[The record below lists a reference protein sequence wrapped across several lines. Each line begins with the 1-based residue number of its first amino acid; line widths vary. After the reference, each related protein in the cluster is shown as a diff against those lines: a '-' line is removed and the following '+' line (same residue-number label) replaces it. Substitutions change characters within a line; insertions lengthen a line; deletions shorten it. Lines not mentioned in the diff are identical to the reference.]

1 MKRFRFP
8 LRPVAVLRAHQELR
22 AKEAFAAAVHVY
34 VQAEAELAATRTRV
48 ARCEAELFA
57 SRRDRFD
64 ASVAAEAFAAYRA
77 ECTAE
82 TTAERIVFEKRAEM
96 NQRRVDY
103 LEAHRKLEVVNRLEQ
118 KARATH
124 RLDTL
129 REEQIE
135 LDDFASRRRSLSPQ
149 FSPS

>member
-22 AKEAFAAAVHVY
+22 AREAFAAAVHVY
-34 VQAEAELAATRTRV
+34 VQAEAELAAVRTRV
-48 ARCEAELFA
+48 AQCEVDLFESRRGKFDAAVAAQAFA
-57 SRRDRFD
+57 S
-64 ASVAAEAFAAYRA
+64 YRG

-82 TTAERIVFEKRAEM
+82 AAAERAVIEQRAEM
-96 NQRRVDY
+96 NRRRADY
-103 LEAHRKLEVVNRLEQ
+103 LEAHRKLEVVRRLEE
-118 KARATH
+118 KARAAH

-135 LDDFASRRRSLSPQ
+135 LDDFAGRRTRAPQ